1 MTPSSTSSTPSA
13 SIAFLNNAIRK
24 GVITAESAA
33 GIVSAG
39 KSAAPELSDVEC
51 DWDSLKVS
59 FDKKQEL
66 SEQQIDQV
74 ENFTQLAKKERH
86 KVKDDEGSPVLQ
98 KLDLYLTRV
107 EKLQESYKEAASKAA
122 VAAIAGASFGPLA
135 TVAAYL
141 AWNPASKAH
150 VKEVTTTIEKL
161 VDGTSPLVTTN
172 NQVESVPQ
180 EKLWQAMLTKLDWAC
195 EEAKAGR
202 PVPIDAQYFEMTSA
216 SFVGRL
222 AKAAEAGCPVR
233 VNIDPS
239 RPISPSATEMT
250 VDDGP
255 RKMRALLQLAQLKK
269 ANVAIS
275 IFPVH
280 EKLGSNEALMH
291 RKLLRIGDTV
301 LLGGMN
307 ANEGSGENFDT
318 GYLIKGEAA
327 QKLVTGFQQD
337 LKTSTGVGMPEV
349 YGKDSV
355 ENFLDKDVLLTP
367 HGLATTFDALTG
379 PSPAGTRIAP
389 QPTFDEL
396 QQGAARLNLDLS
408 DLVDVSMEDWEKSL
422 KRGSTKPV
430 ELTEKGKSVLG
441 QLIKKVYA
449 AIAEPENQ
457 TSLGDV
463 TPVEVSSGGATTVT
477 VGSEGSEREA
487 MILQSIATA
496 EKFLYAPTFVITKA
510 IARAIV
516 ARRDE
521 LKDQGKELDV
531 KVVADAGVYAYG
543 GTPNE
548 DGVFALEDAGI
559 PVHWSLLT
567 RAAGKH
573 DRKIHAKQI
582 LTDKMELI
590 GSTNLSNKGI
600 RENWELSGLI
610 HFDPTSAA
618 AQQDS
623 INRFQGLWDHESVKF
638 DSRAAAEKSL
648 PAEITGEERETAL
661 EHARHKALQSFL
673 GMVQGYEMQSEKLVQ
688 QILEDPA
695 AKAMAEKLQNEGMAF
710 GYSRLIACENTIGK
724 DAFHYQ
730 LAHLPS
736 RVKMD
741 SANDN

>member
-1 MTPSSTSSTPSA
+1 MTPPTPSSTGIT
-13 SIAFLNNAIRK
+13 FLNNAIRK
-24 GVITAESAA
+24 GILTSEAA
-33 GIVSAG
+33 SGIVSAG
-39 KSAAPELSDVEC
+39 KAVAPQVLEAEC
-51 DWDSLKVS
+51 DWDSLKLS

-66 SEQQIDQV
+66 SDTQMDQV
-74 ENFTQLAKKERH
+74 QNFTHLVKKERL
-86 KVKDDEGSPVLQ
+86 KLKRDDESAVGQ
-98 KLDLYLTRV
+98 QLDLYLTRV
-107 EKLQESYKEAASKAA
+107 EKLQECYKEAASKAS

-141 AWNPASKAH
+141 AWNPGSKAH
-150 VKEVTTTIEKL
+150 VKEVTQTLEHLI
-161 VDGTSPLVTTN
+161 DGTSPLVTAN
-172 NQVESVPQ
+172 NEVESVPQ
-180 EKLWQAMLTKLDWAC
+180 EKLWKAMLNKLDWAC
-195 EEAKAGR
+195 DEAKAGR
-202 PVPIDAQYFEMTSA
+202 PVPIDVQYFEMTSA

-222 AKAAEAGCPVR
+222 ARAAEAGCPVR
-233 VNIDPS
+233 INIDPS

-255 RKMRALLQLAQLKK
+255 RKMRALLQVARLKNAK
-269 ANVAIS
+269 VAIS
-275 IFPVH
+275 IFPVNA
-280 EKLGSNEALMH
+280 KLGSNDALMH

-327 QKLVTGFQQD
+327 QQLVTGFEQD

-349 YGKDSV
+349 YGKSSV

-379 PSPAGTRIAP
+379 PSPAGVRISP

-396 QQGAARLNLDLS
+396 KQGAAKLNLELS
-408 DLVDVSMEDWEKSL
+408 DLVQVSMEDLEKSL
-422 KRGSTKPV
+422 NRGSTKPM
-430 ELTEKGKSVLG
+430 ELTSKGKVILG
-441 QLIKKVYA
+441 QLINKVYDC
-449 AIAEPENQ
+449 IAEPENQ
-457 TSLGDV
+457 AALGDIS
-463 TPVEVSSGGATTVT
+463 PVNQVGGGTTTVT
-477 VGSEGSEREA
+477 VGGEGTDREA

-496 EKFLYAPTFVITKA
+496 EKFIYAPTFVITKA

-521 LKDQGKELDV
+521 LRDQGKELDV
-531 KVVADAGVYAYG
+531 KVVADSGVYAYG

-559 PVHWSLLT
+559 PVHWALLT

-610 HFDPTSAA
+610 HFDESSVVF
-618 AQQDS
+618 QEDS
-623 INRFQGLWDHESVKF
+623 VSRFLGLWEHESIQF
-638 DSRAAAEKSL
+638 DSRKAAENNF
-648 PAEITGEERETAL
+648 PPDITGEEREFKIDQ
-661 EHARHKALQSFL
+661 ARHKALQSFL
-673 GMVQGYEMQSEKLVQ
+673 GKVQGYEMQSEKLVQ
-688 QILEDPA
+688 QILEDPVA
-695 AKAMAEKLQNEGMAF
+695 QAMAEKLQRDGMAY
-710 GYSRLIACENTIGK
+710 GYSRLIACEQTVGVEKFQN
-724 DAFHYQ
+724 Q

-736 RVKMD
+736 RLKID
-741 SANDN
+741 ASNDN